1 MSQILTGRRAS
12 AKFDSDGVRIIRS
25 GQQVDIPLPAIEA
38 VRAAEPRTVE
48 IVLTDGTVHRVEG
61 DNPTATTA
69 FVDALSAVL
78 PEERDPSS
86 RAVVTDTSGP
96 RDPGLYVI
104 GALLALLVL
113 GYIGYAVWVARA
125 HGARVVGVIIGLLPL
140 LLGAAMLFSGVQEAF
155 RRIVLAR
162 RGITVLAEAVGREGK
177 KNVVYRYT
185 TVEGDDRKY
194 SCKRNQQRI
203 HVLYDPQASWRAVH
217 ADWLPFVLGRVL
229 VLILGSLFWL
239 VVGVVM
245 IFGVLW

>member
-1 MSQILTGRRAS
+1 MSQILNGRRSS
-12 AKFDSDGVRIIRS
+12 AKFDSDGVRITRS

-38 VRAAEPRTVE
+38 VRAAEARTVE

-69 FVDALSAVL
+69 FVDALSSVL
-78 PEERDPSS
+78 PEKRDPSS
-86 RAVVTDTSGP
+86 RAVVTDTSAP
-96 RDPGLYVI
+96 RDPVLYVS
-104 GALLALLVL
+104 GALLALLAL
-113 GYIGYAVWVARA
+113 GYIGYAVWVTRS

-140 LLGAAMLFSGVQEAF
+140 LFGAAMLFTGVQEAF

-185 TVEGDDRKY
+185 TVEGADRTY
-194 SCKRNQQRI
+194 SCKRNRQRI
-203 HVLYDPQASWRAVH
+203 HVLYDPQASWRAIH
-217 ADWLPFVLGRVL
+217 ADWLPFVLGRVV

-239 VVGVVM
+239 FVGVVM